1 MRFHLVKNALCGRR
15 SAAALFLVAGLWVP
29 VTSDAADRP
38 RIHLLSTGGTI
49 AGGPQGPLTAANL
62 VERAPDVA
70 RPADVT
76 FEDFLRVG
84 SSRITP
90 ELQLSL
96 AKRVRELFAKDPELA
111 GIVITHGTDTLE
123 ESAFFLDLLVDD
135 ERPVVFAA
143 AQRPPRE
150 VDSDGPRNLLNAVL
164 IAASPASRGAGVM
177 VTLNGEIHGAHDVR
191 KTHSISL
198 DSFRSPGVGPL
209 GYVDGGHVVFTSRPT
224 RRFHLKAEAVETRV
238 DLLTLVAG
246 SDGRLV
252 DASVASGARGL
263 VIETF
268 GRGNVPEAV
277 MAAVARAR
285 KVGVVVVF
293 TTRTGGGRVEVD
305 AVAREMGVIGA
316 QDLEGLKARMVLVA
330 ALPATKDSAVIQS
343 YYDRLSGLTR

>member
-1 MRFHLVKNALCGRR
+1 MKIAFSGRQ
-15 SAAALFLVAGLWVP
+15 SAAALFLAAAVWAPARL
-29 VTSDAADRP
+29 DAADRP

-49 AGGPQGPLTAANL
+49 AGGPQGALTAENL
-62 VERAPDVA
+62 VERAPDLA
-70 RPADVT
+70 RAADVT
-76 FEDFLRVG
+76 FEDFLRIG

-96 AKRVRELFAKDPELA
+96 ARRVQEIFAKDPELT

-123 ESAFFLDLLVDD
+123 ESAFFLDLLVND

-164 IAASPASRGAGVM
+164 IAASPTSRGAGVM

-209 GYVDGGHVVFTSRPT
+209 GYLDGANVVFTSRPT
-224 RRFHLKAEAVETRV
+224 RRFHLRAEAVETKV

-246 SDGRLV
+246 SDGRLI
-252 DASVASGARGL
+252 DASVGSGARGL

-268 GRGNVPEAV
+268 GRGNVPEAA

-285 KVGVVVVF
+285 KLGIVVVF
-293 TTRTGGGRVEVD
+293 TTRTRGGRVEVD
-305 AVAREMGVIGA
+305 AAARELGVIGA
-316 QDLEGLKARMVLVA
+316 SDLDGLKARMVLVA
-330 ALPATKDSAVIQS
+330 ALPATQDSVLIQS
-343 YYDRLSGLTR
+343 YYDRLSGLKR